1 MKFLPYNNNHLSST
15 PQKFHNV
22 FSTTTAV
29 IKKTNKTSIQTL
41 TAQIHFYSYN
51 FNLKPDIL

>member
-1 MKFLPYNNNHLSST
+1 MKFLPDNNNNLSNT
-15 PQKFHNV
+15 PQNVHNYL
-22 FSTTTAV
+22 STTTTV

-51 FNLKPDIL
+51 FKLKPDIL

>member
-1 MKFLPYNNNHLSST
+1 MKFLPDNNNHLSST
-15 PQKFHNV
+15 PRKFHIYL
-22 FSTTTAV
+22 STSTAV

-51 FNLKPDIL
+51 FKLKPDIL